1 MNRLRTHWVIAAL
14 GALVGALAAL
24 LAVEYVSKAGPRVA
38 FAQEGGAVSANYVL
52 AMLGMT
58 VNDATPIVLV
68 DTKAQTIL
76 VYEYMVS
83 RKMML
88 LRSVRTYA
96 FDKEITDANFY
107 QGDYAGPSVQAIQNL
122 LRSMPQR

>member
-1 MNRLRTHWVIAAL
+1 MNRLRSQWAIAGLAAL
-14 GALVGALAAL
+14 AGALAAL
-24 LAVEYVSKAGPRVA
+24 LVVEYLGKAGPRVA
-38 FAQEGGAVSANYVL
+38 FGQEGGVSANYVL
-52 AMLGMT
+52 AMLGAT

-96 FDKEITDANFY
+96 FDKEITDGNFY